1 MADELLELR
10 REAEEAADRTWFIG
24 VLEEIARTDIT
35 LSVRLHIRPG
45 LFVQIFLGTKSD
57 SLYLALIEGDRRLYG
72 IDREAGEWHVH
83 PYAAVERHEP
93 LLPGLEPKPILRF
106 LARVED
112 LLLEHELL

>member
-72 IDREAGEWHVH
+72 IDREAGEDRKSV
-83 PYAAVERHEP
+83 V
-93 LLPGLEPKPILRF
+93 
-106 LARVED
+106 
-112 LLLEHELL
+112 